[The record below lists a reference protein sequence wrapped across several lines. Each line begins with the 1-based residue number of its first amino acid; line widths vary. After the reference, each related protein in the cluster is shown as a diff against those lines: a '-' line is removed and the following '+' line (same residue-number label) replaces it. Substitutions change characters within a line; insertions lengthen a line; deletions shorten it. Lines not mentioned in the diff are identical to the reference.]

1 MISQLEIRRKVFHIL
16 SGIILVL
23 LLEYNI
29 VTKYF
34 LLLLLGFALLFS
46 IVSLK
51 LKVPIVTWI
60 LRKFD
65 RKDAAYPAL
74 GAITFL
80 VGFVL
85 VLYLFPKDIAYASML
100 IMALGDGFATL
111 IGKTGKIK
119 TIFHKKKTLE
129 GTVAGTIA
137 AFVGASLIIPMH
149 EAVFASAFAMFI
161 ELISFKVGKVVDD
174 NVTVT
179 LAAAVAIYVIRII
192 L

>member
-1 MISQLEIRRKVFHIL
+1 MISQLEIRRKLFHMG
-16 SGIILVL
+16 SGIALVL

-51 LKVPIVTWI
+51 FKVPFVTWI
-60 LRKFD
+60 LHKFD
-65 RKDAAYPAL
+65 RKDAAFPAL

-80 VGFVL
+80 VGFVS
-85 VLYLFPKDIAYASML
+85 VLYVFPEDIAYASML

-111 IGKTGKIK
+111 VGKSGRLRTRLNE
-119 TIFHKKKTLE
+119 KKTVE
-129 GTVAGTIA
+129 GTAAGTIL
-137 AFVGASLIIPMH
+137 AFFGASLIIPMDQ
-149 EAVFASAFAMFI
+149 ALFASMFAMFI
-161 ELISFKVGKVVDD
+161 ELIGFKVGKVVDD

-179 LAAAVAIYVIRII
+179 LAAAIAIYFVR
-192 L
+192 LVL

>member
-1 MISQLEIRRKVFHIL
+1 MISQLEIRRKLFHIL
-16 SGIILVL
+16 SGISLVL
-23 LLEYNI
+23 LLEYHI
-29 VTKYF
+29 ITKYF
-34 LLLLLGFALLFS
+34 LLLLLAFALLFS
-46 IVSLK
+46 FVSLK
-51 LKVPIVTWI
+51 FKVPLATWI
-60 LRKFD
+60 LHKFD
-65 RKDAAYPAL
+65 RKDAAFPAL

-85 VLYLFPKDIAYASML
+85 VLYLFPRDIAYASML

-149 EAVFASAFAMFI
+149 EAIYASAFAMFI
-161 ELISFKVGKVVDD
+161 ELIAPKIGKVVDD

-179 LAAAVAIYVIRII
+179 LAAAIAIYLIRFII
-192 L
+192 